1 MTDTQYRLYF
11 THREEGWPEYLTW
24 TPFDDSVQQPIQ
36 NHVVKPDL
44 LPSEEVL
51 QILEEYCRT
60 KGIPVP
66 KEDYDACME
75 EIHKER
81 EARDNPTEPEYTPA
95 PPSAPVRPEYGTPDY
110 WKWWWKTK
118 PERDAKKKAEQ
129 DAKDA
134 KQKERDA
141 KKAEKEAE
149 QKRKALEKI
158 AKAEAKAEKEAKKA
172 NKKSQ

>member
-1 MTDTQYRLYF
+1 MTDTRYRLYF
-11 THREEGWPEYLTW
+11 THREEGWPEYVTW
-24 TPFDDSVQQPIQ
+24 TPPDEPVKQPVK

-51 QILEEYCRT
+51 QILEEYCRG

-75 EIHKER
+75 EIRKER
-81 EARDNPTEPEYTPA
+81 EARDNPTVTDYTPPVPVA
-95 PPSAPVRPEYGTPDY
+95 VRPEYGTPEY

-118 PERDAKKKAEQ
+118 PEREAKKKAEEE
-129 DAKDA
+129 AKQA

-141 KKAEKEAE
+141 KKTEKEAE
-149 QKRKALEKI
+149 QKRKALEKL
-158 AKAEAKAEKEAKKA
+158 AKAEAKAEKEKKKT
-172 NKKSQ
+172 NKK